1 MECTCNGK
9 PDMNGFK
16 QECTCVLA
24 MGTVPMQPFGE
35 IYEPKEALKQ
45 GTMFRNLNLPFF
57 KGGEILGR

>member
-1 MECTCNGK
+1 ME
-9 PDMNGFK
+9 GFK

-45 GTMFRNLNLPFF
+45 GTMFRNLDLPFF